1 VTALTFKNSAGNEF
15 TVGAGRLKLISVE
28 GLESPPS
35 LLAVSAGP
43 TIGGAI
49 NLSARNTARKI
60 KVNAL
65 IDLRGLDEAQTDE
78 ARKAIYEALGDIDH
92 DGIME
97 VSRAGRTR
105 WIGARPSREPEFTGK
120 AWNEEWQIIQAEF
133 ICPRPYFMD
142 MTLVTVTVQ
151 FYEDM
156 TELSEE
162 GIEFNEDGREISMI
176 LFMGKR
182 ISTIE
187 NPGNVDAPV
196 TIRFTGPIVN
206 PYIRN
211 QTIGETIRISRII
224 HEGEFIEIETMPG
237 KREIHLC
244 LDGVIQN
251 GMHYLDLAS
260 RFWKLL
266 PGENLIEI
274 GDESPGE
281 GSEASFE
288 FYPHYREA

>member
-1 VTALTFKNSAGNEF
+1 MTALMFKNSDGDEF
-15 TVGAGRLKLISVE
+15 SVGAGRLKLISVE

-43 TIGGAI
+43 AIGGAI
-49 NLSARNTARKI
+49 NLSAQNTARKI

-65 IDLRGLDEAQTDE
+65 VDLRGLDEVQVVE
-78 ARKAIYEALGDIDH
+78 ARKAIYEALGDLDN

-97 VSRAGRTR
+97 VSRVGRTR

-120 AWNEEWQIIQAEF
+120 AWNEEWQIVRAEF
-133 ICPRPYFMD
+133 ICPRPYFKD
-142 MTLVTVTVQ
+142 MSPMTATVQ
-151 FYEDM
+151 FYEAM
-156 TELSEE
+156 TEFSEE
-162 GIEFNEDGREISMI
+162 GIELAEEGREISMI
-176 LFMGKR
+176 LFLGKR
-182 ISTIE
+182 IATIE
-187 NPGNVDAPV
+187 NPGNVEAPV

-211 QTIGETIRISRII
+211 QTSGETIRISRVIN
-224 HEGEFIEIETMPG
+224 EGEFIEIETTPG
-237 KREIHLC
+237 KREIRLC

-266 PGENLIEI
+266 PRENLIEI